1 MLNYYRMAID
11 VNVDATTAMSV
22 VQEVTHTDPMILLAG
37 IGFVALAVFLVFFLK
52 RVIVNSILGLIAFAV
67 LWAAGIELPF
77 VATLIIATV
86 FGLAGVGTMLI
97 LYFFGLLG

>member
-1 MLNYYRMAID
+1 MAVELNI
-11 VNVDATTAMSV
+11 DATTALSAA
-22 VQEVTHTDPMILLAG
+22 QEVTHMDPMILLAG
-37 IGFVALAVFLVFFLK
+37 IGLIALAIFFIFFLK

-67 LWAAGIELPF
+67 LWALGIKLPF
-77 VATLIIATV
+77 VATLIVSII